1 MGRKTFESIGRPLPN
16 RINYV
21 ISRTVKQIDGAYV
34 FDNLDDA
41 MVAAEKH
48 NNDMGIVNEIVII
61 GGGYLFKETL
71 PVMNKLVITK
81 VDCNVLGDIYY
92 PKVEMEKFKL
102 VNSESYTKNLDND
115 YDFKIEE
122 YIKL

>member
-1 MGRKTFESIGRPLPN
+1 ML
-16 RINYV
+16 
-21 ISRTVKQIDGAYV
+21 
-34 FDNLDDA
+34 
-41 MVAAEKH
+41 AAEKH
-48 NNDMGIVNEIVII
+48 NDEMGIINEIVII

>member
-21 ISRTVKQIDGAYV
+21 ISRTVKKIDGAYV
-34 FDNLDDA
+34 FDNLEDA
-41 MVAAEKH
+41 MLAAEKH
-48 NNDMGIVNEIVII
+48 NGEMGIINEIVII